1 MENLVRLSFQTLAI
15 YVVSLLWSSD
25 RDWSCIFREVLINI
39 GLAPWLLAELSTFE
53 SSHQWTDKASLQG
66 IQPSSIL
73 ERPEYDDRKNYPPV
87 FILVFFPYCRCSI
100 SPHPHL
106 EHMMK

>member
-1 MENLVRLSFQTLAI
+1 MLHSITYLTVPCNHFYGKFMENLVRLSFQTLAI

-25 RDWSCIFREVLINI
+25 TDWSCIFREVLINI

-73 ERPEYDDRKNYPPV
+73 E
-87 FILVFFPYCRCSI
+87 
-100 SPHPHL
+100 
-106 EHMMK
+106 